1 MFFVLMIFCPILF
14 NLTNT
19 QDQHGHESFCHILLL
34 VVCMLWQL
42 QEWCL
47 VDLYKN
53 ISFRLHRSKTK
64 QVLHWKFMFLINCN
78 LKISF
83 LKLNHIFI
91 CINIAC
97 VVVYKKKLDL
107 KACRRAHVLFML
119 IVYSVVTHIDYIGG
133 MVVV

>member
-19 QDQHGHESFCHILLL
+19 QDQHGHQSFCHILLL

-53 ISFRLHRSKTK
+53 ISFRLDRSKTK
-64 QVLHWKFMFLINCN
+64 QVLHWKFMFLINWN

-83 LKLNHIFI
+83 LKLNIFI

-97 VVVYKKKLDL
+97 VVVYKNKLDL